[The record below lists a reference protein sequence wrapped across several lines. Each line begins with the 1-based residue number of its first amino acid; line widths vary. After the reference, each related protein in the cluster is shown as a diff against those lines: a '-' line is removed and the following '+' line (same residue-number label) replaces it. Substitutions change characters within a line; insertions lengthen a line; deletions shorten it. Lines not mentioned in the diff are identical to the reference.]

1 MAQDNNLI
9 VLISS
14 SEGIIVKGME
24 RKLKDAEIEVVHSL
38 PVVNSLKRYDENAA
52 VYVVYLS
59 GDADLMSDALVYIND
74 IVREEEKDL
83 IIIGENTE
91 KQELQRNHPYL
102 RITDWLL
109 RPLDM
114 DEFVEKVQVLL
125 KQRAFRMTTKSI
137 LVVDDDPSFVRIVRD
152 WLKDDYQVFIVTSGM
167 QAISFLMKKQVD
179 LILLDYEMPVT
190 TGPQVL
196 RMLRSE
202 PDTANIP
209 IVFLTGIG
217 DAESVKQVIALKP
230 DGYILKSTPRPELIK
245 WLKIFFGK
253 RA

>member
-1 MAQDNNLI
+1 
-9 VLISS
+9 
-14 SEGIIVKGME
+14 ME
-24 RKLKDAEIEVVHSL
+24 RKLHDADIEAVHSFPTVDL
-38 PVVNSLKRYDENAA
+38 AKKFEDRAA

-59 GDADLMSDALVYIND
+59 DDADMMSDLLVYLND

-91 KQELQRNHPYL
+91 RQELQRNHPHL
-102 RITDWLL
+102 RINEWML

-114 DEFVEKVQVLL
+114 DEFVEKISGLL
-125 KQRAFRMTTKSI
+125 RQRAFRQTTKSI
-137 LVVDDDPSFVRIVRD
+137 LVVDDDPSYVRIVRG

-167 QAISFLMKKQVD
+167 QAISFLMKRHVD
-179 LILLDYEMPVT
+179 LVLLDYEMPVT

-202 PDTANIP
+202 PDTAGIP

-230 DGYILKSTPRPELIK
+230 DGYILKSTPKMELIK

-253 RA
+253 RN

>member
-1 MAQDNNLI
+1 MAQVTDLV

-14 SEGIIVKGME
+14 NEGVIVKGME
-24 RKLKDAEIEVVHSL
+24 RKLQDVGIMVEHCM
-38 PVVNSLKRYDENAA
+38 PVVNLVKRYDNKSA

-59 GDADLMSDALVYIND
+59 GDADMMLDTLVYIND

-83 IIIGENTE
+83 IIIGENAE

-102 RITDWLL
+102 RITEWVL

-114 DEFVEKVQVLL
+114 ELFADKISTLL
-125 KQRAFRMTTKSI
+125 KQRAVRMTEKSI
-137 LVVDDDPSFVRIVRD
+137 LVVDDDPSFARIVRE

-167 QAISFLMKKQVD
+167 QAISFLMKKNVD
-179 LILLDYEMPVT
+179 LVLLDYEMPVT

-202 PDTANIP
+202 PDTAGIP

-230 DGYILKSTPRPELIK
+230 DGYILKSTPKPELLK
-245 WLKIFFGK
+245 WLKLFFGK